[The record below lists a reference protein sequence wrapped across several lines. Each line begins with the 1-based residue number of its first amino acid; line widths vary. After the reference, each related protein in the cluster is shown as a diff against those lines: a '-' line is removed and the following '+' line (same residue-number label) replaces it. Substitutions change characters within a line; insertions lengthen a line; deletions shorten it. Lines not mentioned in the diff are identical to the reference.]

1 MNDDDGYGF
10 YCDLEVSPQNPMFSK
25 KIKTT
30 NATCFDHY
38 LRPFNDHEY
47 YYDDTTIINIKKY
60 DDSTDNIDFND
71 LGKKYMN
78 SIYFSMSCIATMC
91 IGIAF
96 IFKKV

>member
-1 MNDDDGYGF
+1 
-10 YCDLEVSPQNPMFSK
+10 MFSK
-25 KIKTT
+25 KINSTKAI
-30 NATCFDHY
+30 NAICFDDY

-47 YYDDTTIINIKKY
+47 YYDDTTIINVKKY
-60 DDSTDNIDFND
+60 DDISDNIDFD
-71 LGKKYMN
+71 VVGKRYMN